1 MLQSQKQ
8 ALRYRRAMLSN
19 LGMLLNVPLCV
30 LAAYLG
36 YFAISAGE
44 MLLLAG
50 GIWLGHLGFV
60 LAIRTGW
67 NLHFR
72 DASLTVPQM
81 VWACLALSVIL
92 FFAIEIRSLMMMGY
106 LLVMSVGAFRLSLKG
121 FYCFTL
127 FTIGCYL
134 ASLYA
139 IHIARP
145 GTLDFSQEFFL
156 FAGFVVALC
165 GFTIMGVEYSDLR
178 VDLQRRHSE
187 LKKAFTRIEELA
199 VTDELTGLYNRRYLM
214 QALNQQRALCNRS
227 RYRFVLCFIDLDH
240 FKKVNDQYGHPFG
253 DKVLKKFAE
262 LVDLSLREVDIGA
275 RIGGEE
281 FVLVLADTNL
291 DAARQVCERMSKKWM
306 QCAFAE
312 APNLT
317 PTLSVGVTA
326 YRHAERIEDTLERAD
341 QLLYE
346 AKESGRN
353 RIVVEEVERQQ
364 TLDLDSAI
372 PAGVRRDGRGDAA
385 SVVATKEQL
394 QNVLKAVRS

>member
-19 LGMLLNVPLCV
+19 LGMLLNVPLCA

-44 MLLLAG
+44 MLMLAG

-60 LAIRTGW
+60 IAIRCGW

-81 VWACLALSVIL
+81 VWTCLALSVIMY
-92 FFAIEIRSLMMMGY
+92 FATEIRSLMMMGY

-121 FYCFTL
+121 FYAFTL

-139 IHIARP
+139 IHINRP
-145 GTLDFSQEFFL
+145 GSLDFSQEFFL

-214 QALNQQRALCNRS
+214 QALSQQRALANRS

-306 QCAFAE
+306 QCSFKE

-364 TLDLDSAI
+364 TLDLEVVLPSTPLSKDAI
-372 PAGVRRDGRGDAA
+372 KEAA
-385 SVVATKEQL
+385 VKEMTQGP
-394 QNVLKAVRS
+394 LKAARR

>member
-19 LGMLLNVPLCV
+19 MGMLLNVPLCG

-36 YFAISAGE
+36 YFSISATG
-44 MLLLAG
+44 MLILTSI
-50 GIWLGHLGFV
+50 IWLGHLGFV
-60 LAIRTGW
+60 FAIRYGW

-81 VWACLALSVIL
+81 VWTCIALSVVT
-92 FFAIEIRSLMMMGY
+92 FFATEIRSLMMMGY

-121 FYCFTL
+121 FYAFTG
-127 FTIGCYL
+127 FTIICYL
-134 ASLYA
+134 SSLYA
-139 IHIARP
+139 IHVYRP

-178 VDLQRRHSE
+178 VDLQRRHKE
-187 LKKAFTRIEELA
+187 LKMAFTRIEELA

-214 QALNQQRALCNRS
+214 QSLAQQRALANRS

-291 DAARQVCERMSKKWM
+291 DAARQVCERMSKKWLKVK
-306 QCAFAE
+306 FPE
-312 APNLT
+312 APKLA
-317 PTLSVGVTA
+317 PTMSVGVTA
-326 YRHAERIEDTLERAD
+326 YRPAERIEDTLERAD

-353 RIVVEEVERQQ
+353 RIVMEEVERQRS
-364 TLDLDSAI
+364 LDLDTLMPPIGIS
-372 PAGVRRDGRGDAA
+372 
-385 SVVATKEQL
+385 
-394 QNVLKAVRS
+394 QNSSRVNQDS